1 VCVYCGGGRD
11 SLDCHISSHTAFR
24 EAGPAST
31 SLSHAASCCGNVS
44 LLAWLFDRYP
54 ADEASLRDVDATKDE
69 VLCVCA
75 MQCGTVVFSFGVVC
89 VRSTGTA
96 RPLLRATADGQ
107 LLRSGSSSIAFQTL
121 THRRTRCVERPLA
134 RSL

>member
-1 VCVYCGGGRD
+1 MVAASLDRRDIVEALLRRRGQSPWLVAPCWVCVYCGGGRD

-69 VLCVCA
+69 VLCVCVCA
-75 MQCGTVVFSFGVVC
+75 CVC
-89 VRSTGTA
+89 V
-96 RPLLRATADGQ
+96 
-107 LLRSGSSSIAFQTL
+107 
-121 THRRTRCVERPLA
+121 CVCA
-134 RSL
+134 CV